1 MKKFTVISSSVATRD
16 GDTLSRRPMATYVE
30 PSQRAVIRARD
41 TNSGQGGWRE
51 TMVLLS
57 QHQPQRPASLPDHV
71 SPDPVLNH
79 DFLAGVIAGASATA
93 LVVGVIYLG
102 GVL

>member
-1 MKKFTVISSSVATRD
+1 MKKSPVVSFTVVTRD
-16 GDTLSRRPMATYVE
+16 GDKLSRPMATYITD
-30 PSQRAVIRARD
+30 PSQREVIRARD